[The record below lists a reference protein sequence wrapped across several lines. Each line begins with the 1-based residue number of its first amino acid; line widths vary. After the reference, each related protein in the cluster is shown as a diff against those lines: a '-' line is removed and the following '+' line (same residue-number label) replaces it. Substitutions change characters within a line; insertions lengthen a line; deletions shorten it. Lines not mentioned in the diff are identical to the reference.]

1 LEHAGKVAIVTG
13 AASGIGRA
21 TALGLVREGAA
32 VVIADA
38 NGEGAAQVRAEL
50 EAAGG
55 RALAVPTDVS
65 NAAAVRRMVERTVGE
80 YGRLDILVCAAG
92 IGVRGHIRETR
103 EEDFDQTI
111 AVNLKGVFLCCQA
124 AVPHLIAAGGGR
136 IVNVSSGAAVRA
148 YPYSGAYSAS
158 KAGVIALSKALA
170 LELAPNRILVNVV
183 LPGLTDTPMGR
194 SSFPGKDLS
203 VYDRGFNPLG
213 RAGQPEDVAGIIL
226 MLTKAVSRHMTGQ
239 SVHVNGGYY
248 MP

>member
-1 LEHAGKVAIVTG
+1 VEHEGKVAVVTG

-21 TALGLVREGAA
+21 TALGLARAGAA

-38 NGEGAAQVRAEL
+38 DGEGAGRVQAEIA
-50 EAAGG
+50 AAGG
-55 RALAVPTDVS
+55 HALAVPTDVS
-65 NAAAVRRMVERTVGE
+65 SAGAVGWMVNRTITTF
-80 YGRLDILVCAAG
+80 GRLDILVCAAG
-92 IGVRGHIRETR
+92 IGIRGHIGETT

-111 AVNLKGVFLCCQA
+111 AVNLKGVFLCCKA

-148 YPYSGAYSAS
+148 YPSSGAYSAS

-170 LELAPNRILVNVV
+170 LELAPNHILVNVV

-194 SSFPGKDLS
+194 ASFPNREWGTF
-203 VYDRGFNPLG
+203 DRKINPLG
-213 RAGQPEDVAGIIL
+213 RPAQPEDIAGIII
-226 MLTKAVSRHMTGQ
+226 MLTKSVSRHMTGQ
-239 SVHVNGGYY
+239 SVYVDGGYI